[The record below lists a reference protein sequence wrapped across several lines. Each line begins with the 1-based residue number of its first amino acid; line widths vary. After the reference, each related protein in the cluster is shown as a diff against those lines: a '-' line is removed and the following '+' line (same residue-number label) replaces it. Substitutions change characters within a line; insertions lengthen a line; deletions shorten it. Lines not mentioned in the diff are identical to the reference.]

1 MDIVE
6 QLREYGDY
14 PEDVSDGEW
23 AEYSHKAAN
32 EIERLRN
39 KVRWLEMCENTVV
52 KQNVE
57 IERLRELLQ
66 QWLGNCFVDTY
77 GQGVT
82 FGMGVKKV
90 WAETR
95 AALKEGE

>member
-1 MDIVE
+1 MDI
-6 QLREYGDY
+6 
-14 PEDVSDGEW
+14 GEW
-23 AEYSHKAAN
+23 CAEAAN

-39 KVRWLEMCENTVV
+39 KVQWLEMCENTVV

>member
-1 MDIVE
+1 MDIV
-6 QLREYGDY
+6 QWLRSRASTIGGPTRLDE
-14 PEDVSDGEW
+14 
-23 AEYSHKAAN
+23 AAD
-32 EIERLRN
+32 
-39 KVRWLEMCENTVV
+39 
-52 KQNVE
+52 E

-90 WAETR
+90 WEKTR
-95 AALKEGE
+95 AALKGDE